1 MWSLLLALQYHPGWA
16 MANDITVLSAGLHIP
31 DTGAMGSGIYDRLSG
46 ILNYIFDPKSGTKL
60 LTNKKDCGSVL
71 PKSHMSRSVFVEDLS
86 SYQWTTLDSLDGE
99 ASLSLAHGSECK
111 IEYEFDRCPS
121 EGCFILLGNHG
132 TRTFGTS
139 TLKRGI
145 VACGVVY
152 FKNKPFGGLL
162 PTLDKPDSGE
172 MLMGKAMLN

>member
-1 MWSLLLALQYHPGWA
+1 

-60 LTNKKDCGSVL
+60 LTNKKDCGSEL
-71 PKSHMSRSVFVEDLS
+71 HQMSRSVFVEDLS
-86 SYQWTTLDSLDGE
+86 SYQWTTLDTLDGE

-111 IEYEFDRCPS
+111 IEYEFDRSPS

-152 FKNKPFGGLL
+152 FKNKPFGGVL

-172 MLMGKAMLN
+172 MRYGEFHVTLQ

>member
-1 MWSLLLALQYHPGWA
+1 

-31 DTGAMGSGIYDRLSG
+31 DTGAMGSGLYDRRSG

-60 LTNKKDCGSVL
+60 LTKMDCGSEL
-71 PKSHMSRSVFVEDLS
+71 SKHQMSRSVFVEDLS
-86 SYQWTTLDSLDGE
+86 SYQWTTLNTLDGE

-111 IEYEFDRCPS
+111 IEYELDNYPS

-152 FKNKPFGGLL
+152 FKNKPFGGVL

-172 MLMGKAMLN
+172 ML